1 MESVH
6 VKHLRGPRTLIVMQI
21 LAVVV
26 IIIII
31 KFYVQNNENRE

>member
-26 IIIII
+26 III